1 MSSKESLEKTL
12 ASIRKTYGAG
22 SVLWFD
28 GRDQPVRKIEVI
40 PSGSL
45 ALDIALGGG
54 FPKGRIVEIY
64 GGEATGKSSM
74 CLHLIAEAQ
83 KQGMTA
89 AFIDVENALD
99 PSYAKALG
107 VRLGDVIISQPD
119 DGEQAMGIAEKL
131 IRSGDIGVVVIDSV
145 AALVS
150 KAELEGSIGDSHVGL
165 QSRLMSQSMRILSGA
180 IAKSNTIVVFTNQT
194 RQTIGGGGFGPKTTT
209 SGGKALGYYASVRIK
224 TWNYG
229 KIEDG
234 DNRIGGHIT
243 AEIVKNKIS
252 VPYRKANLDVIYGKG
267 IVRSHD
273 LINAGKSLG
282 IITQKGSWLSFGE
295 ENIGQ
300 GVANSAKAIEDD
312 AELANKI
319 EDAIRTAAG
328 LPDRFIEPPKS
339 QEEADNVEQ

>member
-1 MSSKESLEKTL
+1 MAKDKKSLEETL
-12 ASIRKTYGAG
+12 KAIRKTYGEG
-22 SVLWFD
+22 SVVWFD

-64 GGEATGKSSM
+64 GGVATGKSSM

-83 KQGMTA
+83 KRGMTA

-99 PSYAKALG
+99 PSYAAALG

-119 DGEQAMGIAEKL
+119 DGEQAMDIAEKL
-131 IRSGDIGVVVIDSV
+131 IRSGDIGVVIIDSV

-150 KAELEGSIGDSHVGL
+150 RAELEGSIGDSHVGL
-165 QSRLMSQSMRILSGA
+165 QARLMSQSMRILSGA
-180 IAKSNTIVVFTNQT
+180 ISKSNTIVVFTNQT
-194 RQTIGGGGFGPKTTT
+194 RAAIGIGGFGPRSTT
-209 SGGKALGYYASVRIK
+209 SGGKALGYYASVRVK

-243 AEIVKNKIS
+243 AEIVKNKIA
-252 VPYRKANLDVIYGKG
+252 VPYKKASLDIIYGRG

-273 LINAGKSLG
+273 LINAGKSVG
-282 IITQKGSWLSFGE
+282 VVTQNGSWVSFGE

-300 GVANSAKAIEDD
+300 GLANAAKAIEADED
-312 AELANKI
+312 LGNKI
-319 EDAIRTAAG
+319 EDAIRSAAG
-328 LPDRFIEPPKS
+328 LPDRFIEPPK
-339 QEEADNVEQ
+339 EEVKDV